1 MKSRSITALLTGG
14 AALLSLVVFVPSP
27 GAADRLG
34 NVASVTPFSRA
45 GVLGG
50 SNAYDDYS
58 FRAAGG
64 SVVFATA
71 ASNFYQTSGRRAG
84 EEEPDKTEAA
94 SAAEEEDH
102 GKQLLCLQ
110 VLDVAGAVLCW
121 AERPSQPGW
130 QRDPRLACPISGAS
144 TTIDNYILRVSYADT
159 DCGDAS
165 YPPAPQ
171 DKSGGPVSTPYLLD
185 GSVHGVSDDGPLF

>member
-1 MKSRSITALLTGG
+1 MLAL
-14 AALLSLVVFVPSP
+14 VFSVSSP

-34 NVASVTPFSRA
+34 AIASVTPFSRA

-58 FRAAGG
+58 FRASGG
-64 SVVFATA
+64 AVFFATA

-84 EEEPDKTEAA
+84 EEEPKGESDAGT
-94 SAAEEEDH
+94 AAEGDDH

-110 VLDVAGAVLCW
+110 VLDGAGNVLCW

-130 QRDPRLACPISGAS
+130 QRDPRLACAIGGDP
-144 TTIDNYILRVSYADT
+144 TTSETFVLRVSYADT

-165 YPPAPQ
+165 YPPSPQ
-171 DKSGGPVSTPYLLD
+171 ETDGAPVSTPYLLD
-185 GSVHGVSDDGPLF
+185 GSLHGASGDGPLF